1 MSIMEASELIE
12 IINRGE
18 DSAHQF
24 KSNITNPESIAAEMV
39 AFSNT
44 KGGMLIIGVDDN
56 GSLIGVPDGEVG
68 RINQLLAN
76 TATNSVKNPINPF
89 TENIVVEGK
98 RIIVVHI
105 PEGIDKPYFDNNGV
119 VWLKSGSDKRRV
131 TSREELRRLYQS
143 SDLVHA
149 DEIPVN
155 GASMENLD
163 LKFFRDFYRLE
174 YDENVDDADIEIRQL
189 MNNLNLAKGNILNI
203 AGLLLFSQKPEI
215 YKPAF
220 IVKAISFVGNDPG
233 GLEYR
238 DSEDISGKLPE
249 QYKKTL
255 SFITRNLRKIQNG
268 QGINSPGI
276 LEIPKIVLEELLVNA
291 LIHRDYFIN
300 APIRV
305 FIFDNR
311 LEIISPG
318 ILPNNLTI
326 ENIKSGVSVIRN
338 DILASFATK
347 ILPYRGI
354 GTGVRRA
361 LKSYPEIQLVND
373 TENNQFKVIVTRK

>member
-1 MSIMEASELIE
+1 MEASELIE